1 MRRLSGLYCTHM
13 GFFNPLNNYH
23 NCFRS
28 VCRLRTRKVCEHQVW
43 PLTGKRT
50 ECFFKGRLA
59 AAAGAEA
66 IDVVGPLTDY
76 AQYNRN
82 FRRKIGGGDV
92 KAPLYCQPFLP
103 CHALP
108 RPRDT

>member
-1 MRRLSGLYCTHM
+1 MA
-13 GFFNPLNNYH
+13 P
-23 NCFRS
+23 
-28 VCRLRTRKVCEHQVW
+28 
-43 PLTGKRT
+43 TGKRT

-66 IDVVGPLTDY
+66 IDVVGPPTPPFTDY

-82 FRRKIGGGDV
+82 FRRKIGGGDDV
-92 KAPLYCQPFLP
+92 KGPHYCQPFLP

-108 RPRDT
+108 RRRDT